1 MYQNPIMLRLSPFL
15 RFLPTCFALACVLG
29 AAPLQ
34 AAIQEGVDYRNIEPP
49 QRTSTAGKIEVL
61 EFFSYGCPHCNEFYP
76 MISAWAARL
85 PKDVEFKRVATGLG
99 RQAWT
104 NFAKLYYALEYTG
117 DLQRL
122 DAEIFH
128 ALHEEH
134 QMLNDEA
141 SIADWVA
148 RQGLDRARFV
158 SAYESFG
165 VATKVSQA
173 EQMLED
179 HKVEGVPGLTVDGK
193 YVVLGTNF
201 AELLEHTDALIAKVR
216 AERAPSATHK

>member
-1 MYQNPIMLRLSPFL
+1 MTLRRLLLLSL
-15 RFLPTCFALACVLG
+15 VVL
-29 AAPLQ
+29 AAPLH
-34 AAIQEGVDYRNIEPP
+34 AAIQEGVDYRTIDPP
-49 QRTSTAGKIEVL
+49 QHTSSPGKIEVI

-99 RQAWT
+99 RTAWT
-104 NFAKLYYALEYTG
+104 NFAKLYYALESTG
-117 DLQRL
+117 DLKRL
-122 DAEIFH
+122 DAQIFH

-134 QMLNDEA
+134 QPLNDEKA
-141 SIADWVA
+141 ITDWVA
-148 RQGLDRARFV
+148 NHGVDRAKFTT
-158 SAYESFG
+158 AYESFG

-193 YVVLGTNF
+193 YVVMGNTF
-201 AELLEHTDALIAKVR
+201 EELLTHTDALIAKVR
-216 AERAPSATHK
+216 ADKGPASARK